1 MVSEAFFPLARLLG
15 KATQTRGELPVPLP
29 APKALVRRSQRWVP
43 SSPPQDSAPHAQNQ
57 KAGTWENFPRKNKCP
72 GRLSTSRNKQQQRII
87 SFRPE
92 FWTLCQRFIWVI
104 SRHSEDISVLL
115 SSSLQAP
122 HNTYIQAM
130 NLHSALLFWPTQFSQ
145 YLSPEKFCK
154 QKSLYFFPH
163 RK

>member
-1 MVSEAFFPLARLLG
+1 MVPKTFFPLARLLG
-15 KATQTRGELPVPLP
+15 KATQTRGELPVLLP
-29 APKALVRRSQRWVP
+29 GPEALVRRSQRRVP
-43 SSPPQDSAPHAQNQ
+43 SSPPQGSAPHAQNQ
-57 KAGTWENFPRKNKCP
+57 KAGTLESFPRKKKCP

-104 SRHSEDISVLL
+104 SRHCEDISVLL
-115 SSSLQAP
+115 SSSLQTP
-122 HNTYIQAM
+122 RNKYIQAM

-154 QKSLYFFPH
+154 QMSLYFLPH